1 MRISRRT
8 TIVNGTAAIAGLGL
22 PAGLHAQADYPS
34 RPITYLV
41 PYPAGGLN
49 DSVARGV
56 ALKMT
61 EVLGQ
66 PVVIENKAGAGTSV
80 ASAYAARQP
89 PDGYMVYGG
98 GTSLAINPAL
108 KGNEPYDPKRDFL
121 PVSLVA
127 RSAFVLHV
135 HPSVPANNLQELI
148 AWLKANP
155 GKVDYASS
163 GVGATN
169 HLQGELF
176 KRMAGVNINHVPYRG
191 GAPAAQD
198 LSAGVV
204 KMMFAAI
211 LEAMPLLRGG
221 KTRPIAV
228 SSKQRVSV
236 LPDVPSLD
244 EAGVKGFEAIFWQAL
259 YVPANTPKPIIAK
272 LNAAVLRATSDAE
285 LRKRY
290 AEQGAD
296 LEGSTPE
303 ELAALLDRDT
313 KLWGDLIREQNIKS
327 E

>member
-1 MRISRRT
+1 
-8 TIVNGTAAIAGLGL
+8 
-22 PAGLHAQADYPS
+22 
-34 RPITYLV
+34 
-41 PYPAGGLN
+41 
-49 DSVARGV
+49 
-56 ALKMT
+56 
-61 EVLGQ
+61 
-66 PVVIENKAGAGTSV
+66 
-80 ASAYAARQP
+80 
-89 PDGYMVYGG
+89 
-98 GTSLAINPAL
+98 
-108 KGNEPYDPKRDFL
+108 
-121 PVSLVA
+121 
-127 RSAFVLHV
+127 
-135 HPSVPANNLQELI
+135 
-148 AWLKANP
+148 
-155 GKVDYASS
+155 
-163 GVGATN
+163 
-169 HLQGELF
+169 
-176 KRMAGVNINHVPYRG
+176 MAGVNINHVPYRG